1 MKDELLRVLN
11 NKLDDITKD
20 INSLE
25 ELNGKIEKE
34 NEELVYVRRILKQ
47 FSENEEYDVL
57 NFVKL
62 SKTDF
67 EHVLDITNND
77 SRNIFNTNGC
87 NYEGLI
93 YLINGIKSGVS
104 LSLTDEQ
111 RSGIEYLI
119 RGLSEKEEEKEAV
132 IDGLQLVKSRFE
144 VSDVDALKGEE
155 KTYQTIIDKLNNEDY
170 LSETDKIS
178 EAMKYSKLDDNDVI
192 KILSFVLEYNYS
204 VYKKNKFKPS
214 FEEKKEEPVVNNIS
228 EYENE
233 KEETKEEVVETPS
246 NEYNF
251 KPLDTTTIELEKE
264 DVVVPPEEEET
275 EEEKEISFEIPPY
288 EEPKEDASYI
298 EPISETSEEE
308 NKEELNVVENDN
320 SFVPSFDINEDG
332 HEEFGVNQNNE
343 IVNEPSIENSGEM
356 VEEAEEKNGQYEP
369 LIDNDFKD
377 VVSNEDYEE
386 ENKTSTREL
395 QRLFAEYNLS
405 DELNGNE
412 LLEGNVNNYRETL
425 EILRENKILD
435 DFVINKELFHEILL
449 YSGKE
454 EIDEVLKIIKN
465 DLSVDEDDYKITLA
479 IAINTIPTIF
489 IKDGGSYD
497 NFVRNTKLFKE
508 MGINLVNLFDFS
520 KEVFIVDN
528 ERIVNNYEIVKKY
541 NVNIDYKNAKY
552 YLVLPNIAERMD
564 YYVES
569 VYPDA
574 TKEDE
579 VFDGINYIN
588 NYAVKLNNVCDLI
601 IKRLR
606 FASENKHRVFGSKPN
621 SLTGEITNLKVN
633 ALDLGED
640 YLNKFFNNEFDGITF
655 EETREFVKL
664 IRNSSNVGNYADEL
678 SGLDK
683 YRDSLR
689 YVINGINVSYNKV
702 IRNYNILRSY
712 GIDARKA
719 LHFAVCYNLVITKEE
734 YQSLKKVIDELG
746 GNL

>member
-204 VYKKNKFKPS
+204 VYKKNRFKPS
-214 FEEKKEEPVVNNIS
+214 VEEKKEEQITDYNFAP
-228 EYENE
+228 YEA
-233 KEETKEEVVETPS
+233 KESDFENAETKEEVVEAPS

-264 DVVVPPEEEET
+264 DVVVPPEET
-275 EEEKEISFEIPPY
+275 EEEKEISFEIPSY
-288 EEPKEDASYI
+288 EEPKEEVSYI
-298 EPISETSEEE
+298 EPMAEISEEE
-308 NKEELNVVENDN
+308 NKEDLDITENN
-320 SFVPSFDINEDG
+320 SSFVPNFDVNEDG
-332 HEEFGVNQNNE
+332 HEEFGVNTDNVVSE
-343 IVNEPSIENSGEM
+343 LEETEVHEETEEN
-356 VEEAEEKNGQYEP
+356 KYEP
-369 LIDNDFKD
+369 LVDNDFKD

-425 EILRENKILD
+425 EVLRENKILD

-520 KEVFIVDN
+520 KEVFIVVN